1 MANEG
6 LWLCRKSAC
15 KASSAKALRRAAPSF
30 EMAQS
35 STIPCKFFAMGVC
48 RNGDRCPFSHHITAV
63 EPNGQQTG
71 RHTYLQHPK
80 SYICHDGG
88 GKLDERQY
96 ITGAA
101 YPRAEEYGDFNAVYG
116 MGSRYGN
123 YEQVVGPT
131 PFFPDRSRFK
141 WVAPN
146 LRKESHNGAMEKRV
160 VGVPLTDKPQVLSKS
175 TTSSASPLSNIQNA
189 PLPEKSICIDS
200 HSSSGSKL
208 EKHTSFPD
216 YYYSEVASLS
226 ESDLMQFEAEIF
238 DVEKIPEVPP
248 PRHLC

>member
-1 MANEG
+1 
-6 LWLCRKSAC
+6 
-15 KASSAKALRRAAPSF
+15 
-30 EMAQS
+30 MAQS

-131 PFFPDRSRFK
+131 PFFPDRSLSSIDVCSRPTDDSSDFSRFK

-175 TTSSASPLSNIQNA
+175 RPSAVHIDIYRLVVSRGNVSSRLAGWHTVGGEDPSPVR
-189 PLPEKSICIDS
+189 
-200 HSSSGSKL
+200 SGSKL